1 MTSPYAGGYTL
12 PSGVTLTPEMLEGY
26 SRFWEKAQEAEQSR
40 LDRQY
45 GQADKELG
53 LRRDLGM
60 GQLAESRAERQ
71 QRLRISMAQLEA
83 ERERNAIARGQAE
96 ADAQYKRDVIA
107 LQRQELGKSLLDTA
121 SSLFGK
127 PGSWA
132 QAINYARGVQGNQ
145 ALAEPLRALLSGT
158 PLAAFGQQTGTAA
171 PLSIQGLADRL
182 LGGGS
187 AAGMLSGDSGAGGGT
202 GDEYDTNVAAARTIG
217 LNPQKLAPGS
227 VESMTEL
234 ERSYLGDA
242 LRANTIDPDD
252 WLQRYMSSRP
262 GQGLSDSGQA

>member
-26 SRFWEKAQEAEQSR
+26 SKFWERVQEAEGSR

-45 GQADKELG
+45 AQSDKELG
-53 LRRDLGM
+53 YRYAT
-60 GQLAESRAERQ
+60 LAETREDRQ
-71 QRLRISMAQLEA
+71 QRLKVSMAQLEA
-83 ERERNAIARGQAE
+83 ERERNAISRGQME

-107 LQRQELGKSLLDTA
+107 LQKQELGKSLLDTA

-158 PLAAFGQQTGTAA
+158 SMPAFQAQTGTAA

-187 AAGMLSGDSGAGGGT
+187 AAGMLSGDSGAGGGY
-202 GDEYDTNVAAARTIG
+202 GDEYDTNVAAARVIG

-227 VESMTEL
+227 VESMTQM
-234 ERSYLGDA
+234 ERDYLGDA
-242 LRANTIDPDD
+242 LRGSQIDPDN
-252 WLQRYMSSRP
+252 WLQQYYNSRP